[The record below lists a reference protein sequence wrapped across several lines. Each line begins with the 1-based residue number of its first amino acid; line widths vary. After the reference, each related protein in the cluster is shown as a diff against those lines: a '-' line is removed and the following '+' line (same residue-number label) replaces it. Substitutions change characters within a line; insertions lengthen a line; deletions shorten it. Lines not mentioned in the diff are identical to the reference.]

1 MHSPLSHAEEFAG
14 GGAFSCRK
22 DLKEDGSRCIMEV
35 PETGKGTPV
44 SEGKGFFPAGRPAD
58 RTEAQKRQAAERSG
72 GD

>member
-35 PETGKGTPV
+35 PGTGKGTPV
-44 SEGKGFFPAGRPAD
+44 FEKSRGREPLCVMFSQLFRKGSSVSF
-58 RTEAQKRQAAERSG
+58 
-72 GD
+72 